1 MSDHRRDVWDALTLA
16 LWIPFFLI
24 GLVPEL
30 AFYVFREFARVPP
43 YTALVNSSAVITLTF
58 AAYFAFFAYRRC
70 QEVGL
75 SRYIAQG
82 KALEVGLL
90 ALVAFLDMPAK
101 GFTFE
106 ARTLLAV
113 LLEFGQ
119 IPDRY
124 LQMIV
129 LFVGASKMIAWLFLL
144 SLVVRYHAFGNRRT
158 FAQVPSLFPSM
169 HAAANENMDAA
180 ETESESH
187 QTTGETAAER
197 SVVSK

>member
-1 MSDHRRDVWDALTLA
+1 LPDHRRDVWDALTLG

-30 AFYVFREFARVPP
+30 AFYAFREFAKVPP
-43 YTALVNSSAVITLTF
+43 YTALVNSSAVITLGFT
-58 AAYFAFFAYRRC
+58 AYLGFFAYRRC
-70 QEVGL
+70 LDACVT
-75 SRYIAQG
+75 RYIAQG
-82 KALEVGLL
+82 KALEVGLV

-106 ARTLLAV
+106 ARTILAV

-124 LQMIV
+124 LQMVV
-129 LFVGASKMIAWLFLL
+129 LFVGASKLLAWLFLF
-144 SLVVRYHAFGNRRT
+144 SLVVRYHAFGNRRV

-169 HAAANENMDAA
+169 HAAEREDTEAQPSDIHDPNE
-180 ETESESH
+180 S
-187 QTTGETAAER
+187 AAER
-197 SVVSK
+197 SAVSK